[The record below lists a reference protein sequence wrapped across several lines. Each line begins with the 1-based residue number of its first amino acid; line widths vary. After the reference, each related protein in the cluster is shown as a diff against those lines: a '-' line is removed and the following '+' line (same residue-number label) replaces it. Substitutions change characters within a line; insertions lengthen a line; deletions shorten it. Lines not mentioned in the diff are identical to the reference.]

1 MALAASPYFRDEH
14 EALRAQ
20 LRRFIAEEVKPH
32 GEAWEEAGFVPRDV
46 LRRMGALGFLGIR
59 APDTFGGSGLDTL
72 APIVLAEEVGRS
84 TFGRFAIP
92 VPFPTDMTAPNI
104 TKCGP

>member
-1 MALAASPYFRDEH
+1 MELAASPYFRDEH

-32 GEAWEEAGFVPRDV
+32 GEAWEEAGFLPRDV

-59 APDTFGGSGLDTL
+59 YPEEFGGRGLDTL
-72 APIVLAEEVGRS
+72 ATPVLAAELGRS
-84 TFGRFAIP
+84 PFGGFA
-92 VPFPTDMTAPNI
+92 VTLLGHTAMALPHH
-104 TKCGP
+104 

>member
-14 EALRAQ
+14 EALRTQ

-46 LRRMGALGFLGIR
+46 LRRMGALGFLRIR
-59 APDTFGGSGLDTL
+59 APETFRGSGLQTL
-72 APIVLAEEVGRS
+72 ATIVLAEARCRS
-84 TFGRFAIP
+84 TFRGLAIT
-92 VPFPTDMTAPNI
+92 VHVHTAMASP
-104 TKCGP
+104 P